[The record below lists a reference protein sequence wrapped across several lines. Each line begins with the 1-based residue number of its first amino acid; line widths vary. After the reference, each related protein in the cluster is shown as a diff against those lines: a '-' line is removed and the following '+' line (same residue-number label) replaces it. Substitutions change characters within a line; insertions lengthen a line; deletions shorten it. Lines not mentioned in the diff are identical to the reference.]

1 MSNLRFVKLAV
12 KISPSVPGSIEA
24 DNPMAASHEDILEW
38 RRMRKYYKAL
48 GNNCS
53 CTVFSTAA
61 V

>member
-38 RRMRKYYKAL
+38 RRGRKY
-48 GNNCS
+48 
-53 CTVFSTAA
+53 
-61 V
+61 